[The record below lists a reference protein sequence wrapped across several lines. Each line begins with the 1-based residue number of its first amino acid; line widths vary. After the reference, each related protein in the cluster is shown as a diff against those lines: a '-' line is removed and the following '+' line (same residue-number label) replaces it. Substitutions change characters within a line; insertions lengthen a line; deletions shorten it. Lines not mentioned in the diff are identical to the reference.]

1 MSRPVVEIVTPSV
14 AQANNGNWRTAAR
27 WARLLGA
34 RYRVIVQSGWKPG
47 SADARADC
55 LLALH
60 ARRSYPAVRD
70 WRERHPGKPLVVA
83 LTGTDLYRDLPE
95 SAEARASLEA
105 ADRLIVLQ
113 DHALRMLPRPERAK
127 ARVVYQSAAALR
139 PAQKPS
145 SRLNCILVAHLRA
158 EKDPLTALKSWEML
172 DPADPIRLLLVGAA
186 LEPDLAQ
193 AVRESHARDPRCR
206 WIGPRPHAWTRQA
219 IKRAHLLVLPSRME
233 GGANVIVEAV
243 VSGTPVLASRISGNI
258 GMLGT
263 DYRGYFDV
271 GDAPGL
277 ARLLNRCRSTPQFYR
292 ELVRQCRAR
301 SALFRPER
309 EQAALVR
316 VIDELV

>member
-1 MSRPVVEIVTPSV
+1 MSRPIVEIVTPYA

-34 RYRVIVQSGWKPG
+34 RYRVIVQSEWKPG
-47 SADARADC
+47 SQHARADC
-55 LLALH
+55 LIALH

-95 SAEARASLEA
+95 SAEARASLAA

-113 DHALRMLPRPERAK
+113 DHALRVLPRPERAK
-127 ARVVYQSAAALR
+127 ARVVYQSAAALH
-139 PAQKPS
+139 PAVKPLT
-145 SRLNCILVAHLRA
+145 RLNCILVAHLRP
-158 EKDPLTALKSWEML
+158 EKDPLTVLKAWEYL
-172 DPADPIRLLLVGAA
+172 DPAEPIRLRLVGAA
-186 LEPDLAQ
+186 LEPGPALGAGDFQ
-193 AVRESHARDPRCR
+193 AREPRYR
-206 WIGPRPHAWTRQA
+206 WIGPRAHAWTRQA

-243 VSGTPVLASRISGNI
+243 TSGTPVLASRISGNI

-263 DYRGYFDV
+263 DYRGYFDS

-277 ARLLNRCRSTPQFYR
+277 ARLLRRCWKSPRFYR
-292 ELVRQCRAR
+292 ELARQCRTR
-301 SALFRPER
+301 SALFRPAR

-316 VIDELV
+316 LIEELV

>member
-1 MSRPVVEIVTPSV
+1 MSRPVIEIVTPSA

-34 RYRVIVQSGWKPG
+34 RYRVIVQSGWKTG

-55 LLALH
+55 LLVLH
-60 ARRSYPAVRD
+60 ARRSYPAVCE

-95 SAEARASLEA
+95 SAEAQASLAA

-113 DHALRMLPRPERAK
+113 DHALGLLPRPERAK
-127 ARVVYQSAAALR
+127 ARIVYQSAAALR
-139 PAQKPS
+139 PAEKPRT
-145 SRLNCILVAHLRA
+145 RLNCILVAHLRP
-158 EKDPLTALKSWEML
+158 EKDPLSALKAWESL

-186 LEPDLAQ
+186 LEPELAR
-193 AVRESHARDPRCR
+193 AVREFQAREPRCR
-206 WIGPRPHAWTRQA
+206 WIGPRAHAWTRQA
-219 IKRAHLLVLPSRME
+219 IKRAHLLIVPSRME
-233 GGANVIVEAV
+233 GGANVIAEALTC
-243 VSGTPVLASRISGNI
+243 GTPVLASRISGNI

-263 DYRGYFDV
+263 DYRGYFDA
-271 GDAPGL
+271 GDSPGI
-277 ARLLNRCRSTPQFYR
+277 ARLLKRCWRKPQFYH

-301 SALFRPER
+301 SALFRPAR

-316 VIDELV
+316 LIEELL